1 MIHYL
6 RNLKL
11 KIPEKQIFARLGYK
25 HNKTKIDEATTKQIK
40 EIIEEALV
48 LIEPQGAYIY
58 TKITAHNENVI
69 TLDCGLTIKSKQIAK
84 LLQHSQDAVILAGTI
99 GPSLGEQVKNYISH
113 KNLTNGTILDAIGSE
128 LADEVANQINT
139 IIKQEAFL
147 KKQET
152 TFRYSPGYGDWGL
165 EAQNKISSIL
175 ETQNIGLIVNSSHI
189 LVPEKSVTAILG
201 LTETEHKNYCS
212 TC

>member
-6 RNLKL
+6 KNLKL
-11 KIPEKQIFARLGYK
+11 PIPEKQIFARLGYK
-25 HNKTKIDEATTKQIK
+25 NNKTQIDEATTKQIK

-48 LIEPQGAYIY
+48 LIEPQGAYTY
-58 TKITAHNENVI
+58 TKIKNKNTNTV
-69 TLDCGLTIKSKQIAK
+69 TLDCGMTIQSKQIAK
-84 LLQHSQDAVILAGTI
+84 LLLHSQYAVLLAATI
-99 GPSLGEQVKNYISH
+99 GPSLGEQVKNYINH
-113 KNLTNGTILDAIGSE
+113 KKLTQATILDAVGSE

-139 IIKQEAFL
+139 IVKKEAFL

-165 EAQNKISSIL
+165 EVQHKISSIL
-175 ETQNIGLIVNSSHI
+175 ETQNIGLRVNKSHI
-189 LVPEKSVTAILG
+189 LVPEKSVTAIFG
-201 LTETEHKNYCS
+201 LTETKHKNYCS

>member
-11 KIPEKQIFARLGYK
+11 TIPEKQIFARLGYK
-25 HNKTKIDEATTKQIK
+25 HNKTQIDETTTKQIK

-58 TKITAHNENVI
+58 TKIKEQNKNAI
-69 TLDCGLTIKSKQIAK
+69 TLDCGLTIQSKQITK
-84 LLQHSQDAVILAGTI
+84 LLHYSQYAVLLAATI
-99 GPSLGEQVKNYISH
+99 GPILGEQVKNYISH
-113 KNLTNGTILDAIGSE
+113 KNLTQGTILDAIGSE

-139 IIKQEAFL
+139 IVKKEAFL

-165 EAQNKISSIL
+165 EDQHKISSIL
-175 ETQNIGLIVNSSHI
+175 DTQNIGLRVNNSHI
-189 LVPEKSVTAILG
+189 LVPEKSVTAIFG
-201 LTETEHKNYCS
+201 LTETKHKNYCS
-212 TC
+212 NC